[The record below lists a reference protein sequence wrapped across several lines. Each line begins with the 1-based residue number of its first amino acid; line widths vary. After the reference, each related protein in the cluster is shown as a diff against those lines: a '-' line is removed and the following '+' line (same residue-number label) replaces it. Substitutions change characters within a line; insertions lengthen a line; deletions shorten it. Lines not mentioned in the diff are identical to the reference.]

1 MYNKNKDLLKLA
13 LLIILVLSIPLVFIT
28 LEAIQ
33 SMHIV
38 QSQNPVEE
46 INNSLETLYN
56 NVLAKKQ
63 NNDSAKIRTAV
74 LEIFKLFNSKDFDKL
89 YSLVTPDMK
98 ELFFPTQEE
107 FETYM
112 QTYLK
117 TEKYSPNFSTYE
129 KLNNTENDIFIITIQ
144 FFKYTTDEDD
154 ILTDKTPL
162 ITDTFTLYFE
172 DDTNYKFSFNSFIGT
187 SSPNT
192 TFSNDALEI
201 KLLKTNLYK
210 TQTAFKIEITNK
222 TNTDI
227 VIDENGIYC
236 YVGLMTNS
244 YPSSVIIP
252 ANSSKTVQYT
262 IYTGFNLKTSL
273 PKYLYFKGVR
283 SNGMV
288 YLFSISIDYPISI
301 SL

>member
-1 MYNKNKDLLKLA
+1 MYKNDKDLIKLA

-38 QSQNPVEE
+38 KSQNPVEE
-46 INNSLETLYN
+46 IANSLDAMYN
-56 NVLAKKQ
+56 DVLAKRQ
-63 NNDSAKIRTAV
+63 NNDSAKIRTAI
-74 LEIFKLFNSKDFDKL
+74 LEIFNLFNSRDFDKL
-89 YSLVTPDMK
+89 YGMIIQDMK
-98 ELFFPTQEE
+98 DLLFPT
-107 FETYM
+107 ETDFKIFM
-112 QTYLK
+112 DNYLK

-129 KLNNTENDIFIITIQ
+129 KLNKTEKDTFIITIQ

-154 ILTDKTPL
+154 ILTEKKPL
-162 ITDTFTLYFE
+162 MTDTFTLYFE
-172 DDTNYKFSFNSFIGT
+172 DDTNYKFAFNSFIGT
-187 SSPNT
+187 ASPNN
-192 TFSNDALEI
+192 TFTNDVLEV
-201 KLLKTNLYK
+201 KLQKTNLFK
-210 TQTAFKIEITNK
+210 TQTIFKFEITNK
-222 TNTDI
+222 TDTDI

-236 YVGLMTNS
+236 YVGFMTNS

-252 ANSSKTVQYT
+252 ANSSKAVQYT

-288 YLFSISIDYPISI
+288 YLFSLPIDYPIPI